1 MTPQWATDGSRVVA
15 LVIVAIAA
23 FTDARKELIPNWLTL
38 PAIVAAPIFWLF
50 ADFYR
55 GGLLSLLGLVLCGG
69 VPYWLFRRGAWAG
82 GDVKLFAAIGAVV
95 GGDFGGGIGLGIE
108 ALLFT
113 VMAAAVY
120 ALIRLA
126 WEGKLLRT
134 LVNAFFLPLNPI
146 LPKKWRREVTPELMS
161 KVRLGVPALV
171 GTSFAVL
178 LRYQAMW
185 M

>member
-1 MTPQWATDGSRVVA
+1 MPPDWATHGARFVA
-15 LVIVAIAA
+15 LAIVAIAA

-38 PAIVAAPIFWLF
+38 PALVAAPVFWLF
-50 ADFYR
+50 ADFYW
-55 GGLLSLLGLVLCGG
+55 GGLRSILGLILCGA

-95 GGDFGGGIGLGIE
+95 GGDYGGVGLGIE

-113 VMAAAVY
+113 TMAAAVY
-120 ALIRLA
+120 ALVRLA

-134 LVNAFFLPLNPI
+134 LGNAFFLPLNPI
-146 LPKKWRREVTPELMS
+146 LPAKWRREITPELMS

-171 GTSFAVL
+171 GTSIAVV
-178 LRYQAMW
+178 LRYPTLW
-185 M
+185 MR

>member
-1 MTPQWATDGSRVVA
+1 MTPEWATNGARLAA

-38 PAIVAAPIFWLF
+38 PVIIAAPIFWLVV
-50 ADFYR
+50 DFYW
-55 GGLLSLLGLVLCGG
+55 GGVRSLLGLVLCGA

-82 GDVKLFAAIGAVV
+82 GDVKLFAAIGAMV
-95 GGDFGGGIGLGIE
+95 GGDYGGVGLGIE

-113 VMAAAVY
+113 TMAAAAY
-120 ALIRLA
+120 ALVRLA
-126 WEGKLLRT
+126 WEGKLIRT

-146 LPKKWRREVTPELMS
+146 LPQKWRREVTPELMA

-171 GTSFAVL
+171 GTGIAVL
-178 LRYQAMW
+178 LRYPMIW
-185 M
+185 T